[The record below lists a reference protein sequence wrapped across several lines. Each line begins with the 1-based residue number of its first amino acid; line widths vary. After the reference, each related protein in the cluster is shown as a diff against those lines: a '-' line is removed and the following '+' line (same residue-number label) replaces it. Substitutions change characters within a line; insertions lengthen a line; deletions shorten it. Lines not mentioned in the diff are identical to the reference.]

1 MTNLDEGG
9 LNSFPTVYKGKR
21 YQYVSK
27 AYQLYVADLKH
38 AQTLHLT
45 LKLFSKKNFAKM
57 KKEEVH
63 IPISSVR
70 LSHLNLCR
78 YLIFHR
84 S

>member
-1 MTNLDEGG
+1 MTNLDEGD

-27 AYQLYVADLKH
+27 AYHIYVADLKH
-38 AQTLHLT
+38 AQALHLT
-45 LKLFSKKNFAKM
+45 LKIFWNRNFAKM
-57 KKEEVH
+57 KKQEVH
-63 IPISSVR
+63 IPISSVK

-78 YLIFHR
+78 YLIFQR